1 MTATPP
7 QLSNIQ
13 TALIDQLP
21 DEKFLK
27 PQIDLSARRPI
38 DLPQAVGAAL
48 AQPLHFPAIS
58 QSVFPG
64 DRVAIA
70 LQFGLP
76 HAIEILSML
85 IAQLAN
91 LSIEPEDIVV
101 VINREVAEQFGF
113 SKTQI
118 EAACDPDSQ
127 DAPAT
132 LPKQIDGRQIH
143 FQIHSPGNSSA
154 VAYLG
159 ANEAGDPMYVN
170 RQLVDADVI
179 LPVGFPSM
187 GDLQS
192 QTDCLYPAFGSAA
205 VQLRFAETELN
216 ETDCLQEIQLANDN
230 LGSFFSIQVVT
241 GPGRIVRQV
250 LSGARN
256 DVVKLAMAE
265 TAKLWEFDWPID
277 SEVTVAT
284 IESTV
289 GPPTWDDFTNAVL
302 TASRLSKANG
312 PVIVWSELSARPN
325 RQIRSALLAQFEDE
339 ISNKLPR
346 SLQILAAVIQER
358 PVYLRSHLTGNEVE
372 ALGIGHINSVTEIQ
386 RIAEGWQTGLLIRD
400 AHLCQISAT
409 KTNQRA

>member
-7 QLSNIQ
+7 QPSNIQ
-13 TALIDQLP
+13 TALIDQLS

-27 PQIDLSARRPI
+27 PQIDVRDPWPI
-38 DLPQAVGAAL
+38 DLPQAFCAAL

-76 HAIEILSML
+76 HALEFLALL
-85 IAQLAN
+85 IAQLTN
-91 LSIEPEDIVV
+91 LSIEPDDIVV
-101 VINREVAEQFGF
+101 VINRELAEQFGF

-118 EAACDPDSQ
+118 ETACDPDSQ

-132 LPKQIDGRQIH
+132 LPKLVDGKQIH
-143 FQIHSPGNSSA
+143 FQIHNPGNTSA

-179 LPVGFPSM
+179 LPVGFPSV
-187 GDLQS
+187 GDLQY
-192 QTDCLYPAFGSAA
+192 QTDCLYPAFGSTA
-205 VQLRFAETELN
+205 VQLRFADTEPN
-216 ETDCLQEIQLANDN
+216 ATACLQEVQLANDN

-241 GPGRIVRQV
+241 GPGGIVRQV
-250 LSGARN
+250 LAGARH
-256 DVVKLAMAE
+256 DVVKLARAE
-265 TAKLWEFDWPID
+265 TTKLWEFDWPVD

-289 GPPTWDDFTNAVL
+289 GPPTWDDFANAVL
-302 TASRLSKANG
+302 AASRLSIANG

-339 ISNKLPR
+339 ISKKLPR
-346 SLQILAAVIQER
+346 SLQTLAAVMQER
-358 PVYLRSHLTGNEVE
+358 PVYLRSQLTRNEVE
-372 ALGIGHINSVTEIQ
+372 ALGIGHIDSVTEIQ
-386 RIAEGWQTGLLIRD
+386 RIAESWQTGLLIRD